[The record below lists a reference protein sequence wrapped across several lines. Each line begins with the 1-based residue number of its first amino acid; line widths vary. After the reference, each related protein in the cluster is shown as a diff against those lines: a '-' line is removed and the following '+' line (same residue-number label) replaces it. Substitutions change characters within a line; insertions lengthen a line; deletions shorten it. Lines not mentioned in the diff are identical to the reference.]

1 MSALLQELPNLRPEC
16 LRVLEVSTTLLQRCA
31 AAGLSLADI
40 GALASRPL
48 DALDGDD
55 SRPSELERACVA
67 ARQAVETRELAA
79 MLSSSCSSSDGVF
92 AFREEDE
99 EGLVDTTDLEDGE
112 EEEHE
117 GTAAAPES
125 AEVTTADA
133 TTATAT
139 QQQQQQQQAHAAQAA
154 SVAGTGGI
162 VSPHPPSGSAA
173 PRGGVRPQS
182 RLAVAAAA
190 ADADMAWD
198 AEAADGCDHQQL
210 PAGSSPGS
218 AAGGELQT
226 VCVGGSGSIDLGS
239 VASEGTTTGCG
250 LSTAMSLGST
260 QDRQGGRGGGGG
272 GGGGG
277 GVDADLLFDLED
289 EPQTG
294 ATACNSGGSGSSSTP
309 LAAADSDAER
319 ALELAAYLGETALL
333 LPPGAG
339 GARRALGVVLPAG
352 STGASLGSPG
362 VPPVTPGGIHSSGSG
377 ELASPGPPM
386 PPLARSVHMGD
397 TWLVRCGG
405 LQSKAAGAAAKG
417 PRCSA
422 FGGGASGAASRK
434 AGGPAAAAAAARRRT
449 TVSRAMYPP
458 PVVRAAPRATN
469 EVLSGLGE
477 EQWDAFMRELH
488 AYMDAALRAGTG
500 SWRRASEAAGLGG
513 AAMSCP
519 RF

>member
-1 MSALLQELPNLRPEC
+1 M
-16 LRVLEVSTTLLQRCA
+16 LEVSTTLLQRCA

-139 QQQQQQQQAHAAQAA
+139 QQQQQQAHAAQAA

-190 ADADMAWD
+190 AADADMAWD
-198 AEAADGCDHQQL
+198 ADAADGCDHQQL
-210 PAGSSPGS
+210 PAGCSPGS

-226 VCVGGSGSIDLGS
+226 VCAGGSGSIDLGS

-339 GARRALGVVLPAG
+339 GARRALGVVLPAGSTAG